1 MIHKADKKDLSL
13 FDFID
18 EIACFINNNSLPLYR
33 ILITYVMKTRTKI
46 LIVIVI
52 ALLVALLAQDID
64 SLLNSFYEGYET
76 GKQR

>member
-1 MIHKADKKDLSL
+1 
-13 FDFID
+13 
-18 EIACFINNNSLPLYR
+18 
-33 ILITYVMKTRTKI
+33 MKIRTKI

-52 ALLVALLAQDID
+52 GLLVAILAQDID

>member
-1 MIHKADKKDLSL
+1 
-13 FDFID
+13 
-18 EIACFINNNSLPLYR
+18 
-33 ILITYVMKTRTKI
+33 MKIRRKI
-46 LIVIVI
+46 LFVIVI

>member
-1 MIHKADKKDLSL
+1 M
-13 FDFID
+13 
-18 EIACFINNNSLPLYR
+18 YR

>member
-1 MIHKADKKDLSL
+1 
-13 FDFID
+13 
-18 EIACFINNNSLPLYR
+18 
-33 ILITYVMKTRTKI
+33 MKTRTKI

-64 SLLNSFYEGYET
+64 SLLNSSYEGYET

>member
-1 MIHKADKKDLSL
+1 
-13 FDFID
+13 
-18 EIACFINNNSLPLYR
+18 
-33 ILITYVMKTRTKI
+33 MKTRTKI

-64 SLLNSFYEGYET
+64 SLSNSFYEGYEK